1 MAIQE
6 ISWKPKTLP
15 KLMFQLGSFCEFKS
29 SSADRSLA
37 LGGSSTFTP
46 NVTKA
51 RKEVL
56 EVQTLTSVIR
66 FTRNH
71 AAMQLQD
78 SPNQLDFISIIWVW
92 VNTYRYIFS
101 GMNIHYQLFWGS
113 LGTRVLTHP
122 HFIRWFTMIFSLLV
136 TVQQHTRPPPQA
148 WRWGSSLTFPRGH
161 DGTRN
166 RIPGSM
172 DVIVPS

>member
-1 MAIQE
+1 METKNIAKTDVPIRKLLWVQVVFSWS
-6 ISWKPKTLP
+6 IS
-15 KLMFQLGSFCEFKS
+15 GSWRFINFHPQCHQGTKGG
-29 SSADRSLA
+29 
-37 LGGSSTFTP
+37 LGGSDFDQCYP
-46 NVTKA
+46 
-51 RKEVL
+51 
-56 EVQTLTSVIR
+56 